1 RLLQGTSQDPPL
13 RPHFQPPSYPFW
25 VKVGNENQDDTFP
38 SYLQNCMNLPPE
50 KVSLLNQYDSEKKWD
65 LICDQ
70 ERFQVRSPP
79 SVYIQKLR
87 GFLDQGGVSRKVS
100 FKRRIQESAQVL
112 RELEISLRTNHIGWV
127 QEFLN
132 DDNKGLDVLVDYLA
146 FTQSAVTHSSESTDN
161 GSVAPDRS
169 KPLEQSLEDLSKESS
184 PTQGSHH
191 TGHGRKT
198 IRSSRMFSQKDD
210 VHVCIMCLRAIMNY
224 QSGFNLVMQHHHCV
238 NEITL
243 SLNNWSARTK
253 ALVLELLAAV
263 CLVRGGH
270 DIIMSAFD
278 NFQMVCGEKRP
289 FEKLMEYFQNEDGSI
304 DFMVACMQFINIVV
318 HSVEDMN
325 FRVHLQFVFTALG
338 LDKYLE
344 RLLVQIQAYLDN
356 VFDNTF
362 LEHIQEL
369 QQQVAQLTEKLQ
381 ESENDTMS
389 KVAELEKQLMQ
400 AQREAEQQR
409 VSVCVSVCVS
419 VSVCLRHPSGLEQS
433 VLELEEQ
440 GLIRTRRRKDGSLAI
455 EIVPPVTVTSPLPD
469 TGTRSLLHSAGG
481 VRLVVRGGAGGQG
494 RAWGGPIAQM
504 RGYWLGMG
512 LGVGGVYSW
521 SPIQTKFRM
530 PLLNWA
536 SLQPNQ
542 ITGTVFT
549 ELNDEK
555 LLQELNMADFEERFQ
570 TKAQKSAVDINTIKA
585 KAAQKCQNKV
595 SLIEGNRAKNL
606 AITLRKGG
614 LNTEAMC
621 QAIDSFDLQSL
632 SLDFLEL
639 LTRFVPTECERK
651 VLERYEA
658 EGRPLAEL
666 GEEDRFMIKF
676 SKIPR
681 LDKRM
686 DTMIFMGNFSDTAQR
701 LTPQLNAVIAASMS
715 IKSSTKLKKI
725 LEIILAFGNYMNSS
739 KKGMAYGF
747 RLKSLD
753 QLLETKSTDRKQTLM
768 SYMVDIVNERYPEL
782 SNFHTD
788 LLFLDKAAAVSLD
801 SVVQDVRGLER
812 GMELARKEILV
823 QDSMILKEF
832 LSSNNEK
839 LEQLQRD
846 STSAQEA
853 YSSVVE
859 YFGENVK
866 TTQPSTFFQLFT
878 RFIKAYKQTEQDN
891 QNRQREEAA
900 QEPPAQKKPPFLD
913 LMAELKKKQ
922 NKERIIYDG
931 KDGAIEDIITDLRN
945 QPYRPGDAMR
955 RSARKRVDEQTLRVS
970 GEVSL

>member
-1 RLLQGTSQDPPL
+1 QLV
-13 RPHFQPPSYPFW
+13 W

-87 GFLDQGGVSRKVS
+87 GFLDQGGVSRK

-146 FTQSAVTHSSESTDN
+146 FTQSAVTAWQPLTAAQCSPNLPHPITAL
-161 GSVAPDRS
+161 SVAPSYAATLYLPTISLPTLAPSLRS
-169 KPLEQSLEDLSKESS
+169 TLTP
-184 PTQGSHH
+184 
-191 TGHGRKT
+191 
-198 IRSSRMFSQKDD
+198 KDD

-344 RLLVQIQAYLDN
+344 VSPGAGLGAMEVGLGVIGGGAGS
-356 VFDNTF
+356 
-362 LEHIQEL
+362 EEGG
-369 QQQVAQLTEKLQ
+369 AGSEGGGLTEKLQ

-419 VSVCLRHPSGLEQS
+419 VSVCLRVS
-433 VLELEEQ
+433 VC
-440 GLIRTRRRKDGSLAI
+440 
-455 EIVPPVTVTSPLPD
+455 
-469 TGTRSLLHSAGG
+469 
-481 VRLVVRGGAGGQG
+481 
-494 RAWGGPIAQM
+494 
-504 RGYWLGMG
+504 
-512 LGVGGVYSW
+512 GVGGQSIRMR

-878 RFIKAYKQTEQDN
+878 RFIKAYKQDN

-900 QEPPAQKKPPFLD
+900 QEAPVTDPTNASPQDKKKPPFLD